1 MGVRFNDLGRTSEV
15 ERSAILEDIAE
26 ILDSG
31 SFLNGPFSKRLRS
44 LLRASIS
51 VNEVTLVG
59 NGTDALRVA
68 LMSLGVT
75 SGSRVVT
82 VGNAGGYASG
92 AALSLGATPVLV
104 DVNAE
109 TAQMEPESLRCVL
122 ESHRRPDA
130 VVVTHLYGLMAP
142 IGELVEIASAA
153 GVPVVED
160 VAQAFGARTAN
171 GPAGSF
177 GSLAT
182 TSFYPTKN
190 LGSIGD
196 AGAIFSSSK
205 ELNDRCARLAQYGWG
220 QRYVVEDLSGMN
232 SRMDEIQA
240 ATLCQRLSLVHDQNA
255 RRRAI
260 ITALSAS
267 LGANRRMI
275 RAEGDSFVGHLAV
288 MTTPER
294 ARDQEVL
301 ASWGVE
307 TAIHY
312 PLPDHLQPAWK
323 NLVETPVSL
332 VNTETLAASVLSVP
346 CFPSMTNAEVLHVGE
361 ALASLSSSDSS

>member
-1 MGVRFNDLGRTSEV
+1 MGVRFNDLARTSKRERMALLEV
-15 ERSAILEDIAE
+15 ISA

-31 SFLNGPFSKRLRS
+31 SFLNGPFSEQLRS
-44 LLRASIS
+44 MLKSSLAVS
-51 VNEVTLVG
+51 EVTLVG
-59 NGTDALRVA
+59 NGTDALRLA

-109 TAQMEPESLRCVL
+109 TAQMEPDSLRRAL
-122 ESHRRPDA
+122 ESHERPDA
-130 VVVTHLYGLMAP
+130 IVVTHLYGMMAP
-142 IGELVEIASAA
+142 IIELVDIASAA

-160 VAQAFGARTAN
+160 VAQAFGSRNAE

-205 ELNDRCARLAQYGWG
+205 ELGDRCARLAQYGWG
-220 QRYVVEDLSGMN
+220 ERYMVEDLSGVN
-232 SRMDEIQA
+232 SRMDEIHA
-240 ATLCQRLSLVHDQNA
+240 ATLCRRLSSVDELNA

-260 ITALSAS
+260 VAAFNAS
-267 LGANRRMI
+267 LGPKRRLI
-275 RAEGDSFVGHLAV
+275 HAEGESFVGHLAV

-294 ARDQEVL
+294 DRDRERL
-301 ASWGVE
+301 TNAGIE
-307 TAIHY
+307 TSIHY
-312 PLPDHLQPAWK
+312 PVPDHLQPAWEQRI
-323 NLVETPVSL
+323 ETPVSL
-332 VNTETLAASVLSVP
+332 ANTETLARQVLSVP
-346 CFPSMTNAEVLHVGE
+346 CFPSMTEAEIDQVRV
-361 ALASLSSSDSS
+361 ALAALGN

>member
-1 MGVRFNDLGRTSEV
+1 MGVRFNDLGRTSEL
-15 ERSAILEDIAE
+15 ERSALLEDIE
-26 ILDSG
+26 MILESG
-31 SFLNGPFSKRLRS
+31 SFLNGLFSERLRS
-44 LLRASIS
+44 ILKSSLS
-51 VNEVTLVG
+51 VNGVTLVG

-104 DVNAE
+104 DVSAE
-109 TAQMEPESLRCVL
+109 TAQMEPDSLRRAL
-122 ESHRRPDA
+122 ESRERPD
-130 VVVTHLYGLMAP
+130 VIVVTHLYGLMAP
-142 IGELVEIASAA
+142 IIDLVDLASAA

-160 VAQAFGARTAN
+160 VAQAFGARIAE

-196 AGAIFSSSK
+196 AGAIFSSSN
-205 ELNDRCARLAQYGWG
+205 ELGDRCARLAQYGWG
-220 QRYVVEDLSGMN
+220 ERYVVESLSGVN
-232 SRMDEIQA
+232 SRMDEIHA
-240 ATLCQRLSLVHDQNA
+240 ATLCQRLSSVHHQNA
-255 RRRAI
+255 QRRAI
-260 ITALSAS
+260 VADFNAS
-267 LGANRRMI
+267 LGPKRRVI
-275 RAEGDSFVGHLAV
+275 HSEGESFVGHLAV

-294 ARDQEVL
+294 DRDRERL
-301 ASWGVE
+301 TNAGIE

-312 PLPDHLQPAWK
+312 PIPDHLQPAWEK
-323 NLVETPVSL
+323 MIETPVPL
-332 VNTETLAASVLSVP
+332 ANTETLARQVLSVP
-346 CFPSMTNAEVLHVGE
+346 CFPSMTEAEIDQVRVALE
-361 ALASLSSSDSS
+361 ALGD

>member
-1 MGVRFNDLGRTSEV
+1 MGVRFNDLGRISDL
-15 ERSAILEDIAE
+15 ERAALLEDIAV

-44 LLRASIS
+44 MLKSSFS

-68 LMSLGVT
+68 LMSLGIT

-92 AALSLGATPVLV
+92 ASLSLGATPILV
-104 DVNAE
+104 DVDSE
-109 TAQMEPESLRCVL
+109 TAQMDPGSLRRVL
-122 ESHRRPDA
+122 ESGQRPDA

-142 IGELVEIASAA
+142 IIELVDIASAA

-160 VAQAFGARTAN
+160 VAQAFGAKNAE

-182 TSFYPTKN
+182 MSFYPTKN

-196 AGAIFSSSK
+196 AGAILSSSK
-205 ELNDRCARLAQYGWG
+205 ELGDQCARLAQYGWG
-220 QRYVVEDLSGMN
+220 QRYVVENLSGVN
-232 SRMDEIQA
+232 SRMDEIHA
-240 ATLCQRLSLVHDQNA
+240 ATLCRRLSSVQHQNA
-255 RRRAI
+255 QRRAI
-260 ITALSAS
+260 VATFSAS
-267 LGANRRMI
+267 LGPTRRVI
-275 RAEGDSFVGHLAV
+275 HAEGESFVGHLAV

-294 ARDQEVL
+294 DRDRERL
-301 ASWGVE
+301 TKAGIT

-312 PLPDHLQPAWK
+312 PIPDHLQPAWGK
-323 NLVETPVSL
+323 LIETPVSL
-332 VNTETLAASVLSVP
+332 ANTETLARQVLSVP
-346 CFPSMTNAEVLHVGE
+346 CFPSMTEAEIDQVRV
-361 ALASLSSSDSS
+361 ALKGLGD